1 MTREE
6 KQKAIDALKISAPI
20 MIMTEEKFNDYI
32 QTLNKTMDWLEQE
45 PTTKNDLGVDAIP
58 RKQIDEMIAEIIDKS
73 WNIDMYD
80 SDLDFECSYLSDVLS
95 IIHKYCD
102 KEQTDEL

>member
-1 MTREE
+1 MAVIINMNIPEACNSCPMEMQRCGVWWC
-6 KQKAIDALKISAPI
+6 AITGYDTYGVGKPDYCPLKSAD
-20 MIMTEEKFNDYI
+20 DYI
-32 QTLNKTMDWLEQE
+32 
-45 PTTKNDLGVDAIP
+45 P
-58 RKQIDEMIAEIIDKS
+58 REKINEMIAEIIDKS

-102 KEQTDEL
+102 KEQEHD